1 MYVYL
6 KMCIHKNLSLIRE
19 QTKNLNTNAHEHH
32 INLAIQSRYQNCQ
45 AFRGHLWSIPG
56 DWTRQISA
64 TFNGVDE
71 YQSNL
76 RIWCIYIYKY
86 IIYTKTYVSWTER
99 ISKIQQY
106 SIVNTG
112 IRYMHERPWTSNE
125 IASYEYW
132 EVIVFGG
139 GNLTYH
145 FTVFRHPK
153 SCSVPRYSIDLRL
166 FAIPHM
172 YLYVYT
178 RRYMKTVFRKIP
190 HTNYLL

>member
-6 KMCIHKNLSLIRE
+6 KMCIHKNLSRIGA

-45 AFRGHLWSIPG
+45 AFRGHSWSIPG

-76 RIWCIYIYKY
+76 RIWCIYIYT
-86 IIYTKTYVSWTER
+86 IYTKTYVSWTER

-112 IRYMHERPWTSNE
+112 IRYMHEGPWTSIK

-132 EVIVFGG
+132 EVIVFFGG
-139 GNLTYH
+139 QSYLSFYGISPSQAMFSTSILNWSSPFCNTAY
-145 FTVFRHPK
+145 VFI
-153 SCSVPRYSIDLRL
+153 CI
-166 FAIPHM
+166 
-172 YLYVYT
+172 YT
-178 RRYMKTVFRKIP
+178 QIYENSLSQDST